1 MTPFL
6 ESHQTFFAQIAGF
19 FIIEDRILR
28 TGGGLVS
35 RTDVDSLWDVAV
47 AKMVSVLEDQFSRMQ
62 TANHLLLI
70 KDYVGL
76 LGMQHY
82 CTVVYCFITAPSV
95 LTKIIFGLANCIT
108 SGVIMMLY
116 DSNIY
121 YLSLLYNFC
130 CMVLIIA
137 HPGLGYSLR

>member
-35 RTDVDSLWDVAV
+35 RADVDSLWDAAV
-47 AKMVSVLEDQFSRMQ
+47 AKMVAVLEDQFSRMQ

-76 LGMQHY
+76 LGMYHY
-82 CTVVYCFITAPSV
+82 CTVLPQ
-95 LTKIIFGLANCIT
+95 
-108 SGVIMMLY
+108 
-116 DSNIY
+116 
-121 YLSLLYNFC
+121 LSLHAKNYLEFGNHTKSRVGLVLYEE
-130 CMVLIIA
+130 
-137 HPGLGYSLR
+137 

>member
-1 MTPFL
+1 VTPFL

-35 RTDVDSLWDVAV
+35 RADVDALWDAAV

-76 LGMQHY
+76 LGMQ
-82 CTVVYCFITAPSV
+82 
-95 LTKIIFGLANCIT
+95 L
-108 SGVIMMLY
+108 
-116 DSNIY
+116 
-121 YLSLLYNFC
+121 
-130 CMVLIIA
+130 
-137 HPGLGYSLR
+137 

>member
-35 RTDVDSLWDVAV
+35 RADVDSLWDAAV
-47 AKMVSVLEDQFSRMQ
+47 SKMVAVLEDQFSRMQ

-76 LGMQHY
+76 LGMYHY
-82 CTVVYCFITAPSV
+82 CTVLPQ
-95 LTKIIFGLANCIT
+95 
-108 SGVIMMLY
+108 
-116 DSNIY
+116 
-121 YLSLLYNFC
+121 LSLHAKKYFEFGQ
-130 CMVLIIA
+130 VKGWFGA
-137 HPGLGYSLR
+137 V

>member
-82 CTVVYCFITAPSV
+82 CTVLLQLLLCSQ
-95 LTKIIFGLANCIT
+95 K
-108 SGVIMMLY
+108 
-116 DSNIY
+116 
-121 YLSLLYNFC
+121 LSLVWPT
-130 CMVLIIA
+130 VLLQ
-137 HPGLGYSLR
+137 GLL